1 MKDAYKKCKNE
12 NKQSGNERR
21 SFAFY
26 EEFGRVLSVRNVV
39 KLPQVCNVGVAEELA
54 QSPPEYHVD
63 HDTILWLSRKR
74 IWGKQREPKKENTW
88 FERI

>member
-1 MKDAYKKCKNE
+1 MRDAYKKCENE
-12 NKQSGNERR
+12 HKQSGSERR

-39 KLPQVCNVGVAEELA
+39 KLPQVCDVGVAEELA

-63 HDTILWLSRKR
+63 HDTTL
-74 IWGKQREPKKENTW
+74 
-88 FERI
+88 

>member
-1 MKDAYKKCKNE
+1 MKIRNLKDAYKKCKNE

-39 KLPQVCNVGVAEELA
+39 NLPQVCDVGLAEELA
-54 QSPPEYHVD
+54 QSPPEYYVD
-63 HDTILWLSRKR
+63 HDTTL
-74 IWGKQREPKKENTW
+74 
-88 FERI
+88 